1 MITLYSF
8 PGRGT
13 IPSASPFCFKLEA
26 YLRMTKR
33 EFRTVV
39 PKRPDKA
46 PKGKLPYI
54 EDNGRLVADS
64 GFVIDYL
71 KQTYG
76 DSLDSDMS
84 AADQAV
90 AHAFRRLFEENFYW
104 VMVHARWFDESN
116 WPEAKKQIF
125 GDMPLLMRLIGPGFI
140 RRGLRKQ
147 IMGHGMGRHSQ
158 DEIYKIGLDDLR
170 AASAQLG
177 DKRYFM
183 GERMRTIDATV
194 YPFVASV
201 LWSSGNSPL
210 KAEGAKLANLK
221 PYCERLHQEVFGK
234 ALSAG

>member
-8 PGRGT
+8 PGRGP
-13 IPSASPFCFKLEA
+13 IPSASPFCVKLEA
-26 YLRMTKR
+26 YMRMTKR

-54 EDNGRLVADS
+54 EDNGRVIADS
-64 GFVIDYL
+64 GFVIEYL
-71 KQTYG
+71 KKTYG
-76 DSLDSDMS
+76 DPLDGDMS
-84 AADQAV
+84 ATDQAV
-90 AHAFRRLFEENFYW
+90 AHAFRRLFEEDFYW

-125 GDMPLLMRLIGPGFI
+125 GEMPLLARLIAPGI
-140 RRGLRKQ
+140 VRKSLRKQ
-147 IMGHGMGRHSQ
+147 ITGHGMGRHSQ
-158 DEIYKIGLDDLR
+158 EEIYKIGVEDLR
-170 AASAQLG
+170 AASAFLA

-183 GERMRTIDATV
+183 GDRMRTIDATV

-201 LWSSGNSPL
+201 LWSTGSSSM
-210 KAEGAKLANLK
+210 KSEAAKLANLK